1 MAGDGQVVQFPIAVV
16 QQHAGTVQNVASAME
31 TAKGAIQEVTMS
43 TEAYGQ
49 LCQFLPAILSPI
61 FMIAQSALSDSVASL
76 EETAQKLR
84 TAATSTQTTDLQ
96 REQATRA
103 ITSRHPGIELAL

>member
-1 MAGDGQVVQFPIAVV
+1 MAGDGQLVQFPIAVV
-16 QQHAGTVQNVASAME
+16 QKHAGTVDNVASAMDM
-31 TAKGAIQEVTMS
+31 AKGAIHEVTMS

-61 FMIAQSALSDSVASL
+61 FMIANSALAESVTSL

-84 TAATSTQTTDLQ
+84 TAATSTQTTDLA
-96 REQATRA
+96 REQATTA
-103 ITSRHPGIELAL
+103 ITTRHPGIELAL